1 MVIRWYNVV
10 NMGLKLLLVDDEI
23 NLVDPMSYTLRQKGF
38 ETAVA
43 YGGAE
48 ALKMYQAES
57 PDLILLDWSMP
68 DVSGIEVLK
77 RIREARN
84 FVPVI
89 MITGKSAKE
98 DIVEGLEAGADDYIT
113 KPFNW
118 EELMARV
125 NAALRRAQ
133 QPNAANQ
140 KRVRFG
146 NVVLDTV
153 THRAWCEDREL
164 NLSPRE
170 YTMLELFVEN
180 PKRIYSRDELIEKIW
195 GLDFDGD
202 SKTVDVHIC
211 WLRQKIE
218 EDPNKPKVIQTV
230 RGFGYRLGA

>member
-1 MVIRWYNVV
+1 MS
-10 NMGLKLLLVDDEI
+10 LKILLVDDEI
-23 NLVDPMSYTLRQKGF
+23 NLVDPMAYTLKQRGF
-38 ETAVA
+38 DTAIA
-43 YGGAE
+43 YNGE
-48 ALKMYQAES
+48 QAIKIYES
-57 PDLILLDWSMP
+57 EEPDLILLDWSMP
-68 DVSGIEVLK
+68 DVSGIDVLK
-77 RIREARN
+77 HIRKSQN

-125 NAALRRAQ
+125 NSAIRRAQ
-133 QPNAANQ
+133 QPNASHP
-140 KRVRFG
+140 KRIRFG
-146 NVVLDTV
+146 KVILDV
-153 THRAWCEDREL
+153 KTHRAWLEDKEL

-170 YTMLELFVEN
+170 YSMLELFMQN
-180 PKRIYSRDELIEKIW
+180 PKRIYSRDELIEKVW

-218 EDPNKPKVIQTV
+218 EDPNKPKIIQTV
-230 RGFGYRLGA
+230 RGFGYRLGN